1 MNKRPLTLMLV
12 VTALLY
18 CSLSYLENGW
28 PADYWAWRKQL
39 VTLAGVQLIT
49 VMSVSMLLA
58 VRPRWL
64 EQALGGLDKLYALH
78 KRLGIAAGVLLGTH
92 WLIEL
97 SPKLV
102 VAMEWV
108 APRVKR
114 ARGVRDPLVSLAKD
128 MGEWAAWVVLGLIIL
143 ALLRAVPYGFWRK
156 LHKLFG
162 PLYLM
167 GAFHGAMLFP
177 QTLWLTPLGML
188 LGGLLAVG
196 SACAL
201 WSLFGRI
208 GKARRVGG
216 TVSLIKPLPGR
227 QLEVICRVGK
237 DWPGHVAGQFAL
249 VSFDGREGAHP
260 FTIASANR
268 RHGEDSEMPTELR
281 FIIKALGDYTAGL
294 ATSLKVGDA
303 IEVEGP
309 YGCFDFNRGGPRQAW
324 VAGGIGVT
332 PFLAWLEA
340 RQLRAAGAE
349 SAAEV
354 DLYYCVRNA
363 GQAAGLAELSQAC
376 ARSKVRLHVIE
387 SDSGA
392 QLDATQLPEVDDV
405 WFCGPQGLG
414 EALQNGLAARG
425 GVMPAF
431 HHEAFSM
438 R

>member
-1 MNKRPLTLMLV
+1 
-12 VTALLY
+12 LLY
-18 CSLSYLENGW
+18 GSLSYLENGW

-39 VTLAGVQLIT
+39 VTLAGIQLIT
-49 VMSVSMLLA
+49 VMSASMLLA
-58 VRPRWL
+58 VRPHWL

-78 KRLGIAAGVLLGTH
+78 KRFGIAAGLLLGTH

-108 APRVKR
+108 APRMKR
-114 ARGVRDPLVSLAKD
+114 ARGARDPLVSLAKD

-167 GAFHGAMLFP
+167 GVFHGAMLFP
-177 QTLWLTPLGML
+177 RGLWLTPLGML
-188 LGGLLAVG
+188 LGGLMAVG

-201 WSLFGRI
+201 WSLFGMI
-208 GKARRVGG
+208 GKAHRVSG
-216 TVSLIKPLPGR
+216 TISQITALPGQ

-249 VSFDGREGAHP
+249 VSFDAGEGAHP

-268 RHGEDSEMPTELR
+268 RHGEDKGMPTELR
-281 FIIKALGDYTAGL
+281 FIIKALGDYTSRL
-294 ATSLKVGDA
+294 VTSLKIGDA
-303 IEVEGP
+303 VEIEGP
-309 YGCFDFNRGGPRQAW
+309 YGCFDFHRGGRRQAW

-354 DLYYCVRNA
+354 DLYYCVRNV
-363 GQAAGLAELSQAC
+363 GQAAGLAELSLAC

-405 WFCGPQGLG
+405 WFCGPPGLG
-414 EALQNGLAARG
+414 EALQRGLAARG

>member
-1 MNKRPLTLMLV
+1 MNKRPLTLMLT

-18 CSLSYLENGW
+18 GALSYLENGW
-28 PADYWAWRKQL
+28 PADYWAWRRVL
-39 VTLAGVQLIT
+39 VILTGVQLMT
-49 VMSVSMLLA
+49 AMSFAMLLA
-58 VRPRWL
+58 VRPHWL

-78 KRLGIAAGVLLGTH
+78 KRLGIAAGLLLAAH

-102 VAMEWV
+102 MAMEWA
-108 APRVKR
+108 APRMKR
-114 ARGVRDPLVSLAKD
+114 AHGAPEPLVSLAKD
-128 MGEWAAWVVLGLIIL
+128 MGEWAAWAVLGLVIL

-167 GAFHGAMLFP
+167 GAFHSVMLFP
-177 QTLWLTPLGML
+177 KALWMTPLGWLMGAL
-188 LGGLLAVG
+188 MAVG
-196 SACAL
+196 SVCAL
-201 WSLFGRI
+201 WSLCGLI
-208 GKARRVGG
+208 GKTRRVTG
-216 TVSLIKPLPGR
+216 TVSRVTPLPGQ
-227 QLEVICRVGK
+227 QLEVICRV
-237 DWPGHVAGQFAL
+237 DQRWPGHVAGQFAL
-249 VSFDGREGAHP
+249 VSFDDQEGAHP

-268 RHGEDSEMPTELR
+268 RHGEYAELR
-281 FIIKALGDYTAGL
+281 FIIKALGDYTTQL
-294 ATSLKVGDA
+294 ASRLKVGDPVL
-303 IEVEGP
+303 VEGP
-309 YGCFDFNRGGPRQAW
+309 YGRFDFRRGGQRQAW

-340 RQLRAAGAE
+340 RERGMLGC
-349 SAAEV
+349 EV

-363 GQAAGLAELSQAC
+363 GQAAGMAELAAAC
-376 ARSKVRLHVIE
+376 ARNQVRLHVIE

-392 QLDATQLPEVDDV
+392 LLDATQLPEVDDV

-414 EALQNGLAARG
+414 KALQDGLAARRG
-425 GVMPAF
+425 TIPVF

>member
-1 MNKRPLTLMLV
+1 MNKRPLTLMLA
-12 VTALLY
+12 VTAVLY
-18 CSLSYLENGW
+18 CALSYVENGW

-39 VTLAGVQLIT
+39 VILAGVQLMT
-49 VMSVSMLLA
+49 VMSTSMLLA
-58 VRPRWL
+58 VRPHWL

-78 KRLGIAAGVLLGTH
+78 KRLGIAAGILLGAH

-108 APRVKR
+108 APRMKR
-114 ARGVRDPLVSLAKD
+114 AHGARDPLISLAKD
-128 MGEWAAWVVLGLIIL
+128 MGEWAAWVLLALVIL

-177 QTLWLTPLGML
+177 KTLWITPLGWLM
-188 LGGLLAVG
+188 GGLLTVG

-201 WSLFGRI
+201 WSLFGQI
-208 GKARRVGG
+208 GKARRVNG
-216 TVSLIKPLPGR
+216 TVRQVTQLPG
-227 QLEVICRVGK
+227 QQIEVICRVDK
-237 DWPGHVAGQFAL
+237 AWPGHIAGQFAL
-249 VSFDGREGAHP
+249 VSFDNKEGAHP
-260 FTIASANR
+260 YTIASANR
-268 RHGEDSEMPTELR
+268 RHGDHADLR
-281 FIIKALGDYTAGL
+281 FIIKALGDYTSDL
-294 ATSLKVGDA
+294 VSKLKPGKR

-309 YGCFDFNRGGPRQAW
+309 YGRFDFRYGGRRQAW

-340 RQLRAAGAE
+340 RQLEQSGE
-349 SAAEV
+349 NCEV
-354 DLYYCVRNA
+354 DFYYCVRNA
-363 GQAAGLAELSQAC
+363 RQAAGIAEISAAC
-376 ARSKVRLHVIE
+376 ADSKIRLHLIE
-387 SDSGA
+387 SDAGA
-392 QLDATQLPEVDDV
+392 QLNAIELPEVDDV
-405 WFCGPQGLG
+405 WFCGPQGFG
-414 EALQNGLAARG
+414 EALRRGLAARAG
-425 GVMPAF
+425 ATPTF

>member
-1 MNKRPLTLMLV
+1 MKKRPLTLMLIV
-12 VTALLY
+12 SALLY
-18 CSLSYLENGW
+18 CTLSYGENGW

-39 VTLAGVQLIT
+39 VILSGVQLMT
-49 VMSVSMLLA
+49 LMSAAMLLA

-78 KRLGIAAGVLLGTH
+78 KRLGIAAGVLLGAH
-92 WLIEL
+92 WLTEL
-97 SPKLV
+97 SPKLF

-108 APRVKR
+108 APRMKR
-114 ARGVRDPLVSLAKD
+114 ARGTPDPLISLAKD

-177 QTLWLTPLGML
+177 ATLWMTPLGWML
-188 LGGLLAVG
+188 GALMAIG

-201 WSLFGRI
+201 WSLAGRI
-208 GKARRVGG
+208 GKARRVRG
-216 TVSLIKPLPGR
+216 TVTRVTALPGQ
-227 QLEVICRVGK
+227 QLEVICSVGK
-237 DWPGHVAGQFAL
+237 NWPGHVAGQFAL
-249 VSFDGREGAHP
+249 VSFDGKEGAHP

-268 RHGEDSEMPTELR
+268 RHRRHAELR
-281 FIIKALGDYTAGL
+281 FIIKALGDYTATL
-294 ATSLKVGDA
+294 ASSLKAGDPV
-303 IEVEGP
+303 EVEGP
-309 YGCFDFNRGGPRQAW
+309 YGRFDFRRGGRRQAW

-340 RQLRAAGAE
+340 RQRGLPGYA
-349 SAAEV
+349 V

-363 GQAAGLAELSQAC
+363 GQAAGIAELRAAC
-376 ARSKVRLHVIE
+376 ARSAVRLHLIE

-392 QLDATQLPEVDDV
+392 QLDATQIPEVDDV

-414 EALQNGLAARG
+414 ENLQRGLLARNGATP
-425 GVMPAF
+425 VF

>member
-1 MNKRPLTLMLV
+1 MNKRPLTLTLA

-18 CSLSYLENGW
+18 CVLSYLENGW

-39 VTLAGVQLIT
+39 VILAGVQLMT
-49 VMSVSMLLA
+49 VMSMSMLLA

-64 EQALGGLDKLYALH
+64 EQAMGGLDKLYALH
-78 KRLGIAAGVLLGTH
+78 KRLGIAAGVLLGVH

-102 VAMEWV
+102 MAMEWA
-108 APRVKR
+108 APRMKR
-114 ARGVRDPLVSLAKD
+114 AKGASDPIMSLAKD
-128 MGEWAAWVVLGLIIL
+128 MGEWAAWVVLGLVIL

-167 GAFHGAMLFP
+167 GAFHGVMLFP
-177 QTLWLTPLGML
+177 KALWMTPLGWL
-188 LGGLLAVG
+188 LGGLMVVG
-196 SACAL
+196 SVCAL
-201 WSLFGRI
+201 WSLLGLT
-208 GKARRVGG
+208 GKARRVTG
-216 TVSLIKPLPGR
+216 TVTRVTPLPGQ
-227 QLEVICRVGK
+227 QLEVICRVENG
-237 DWPGHVAGQFAL
+237 WPGHIAGQFAL
-249 VSFDGREGAHP
+249 VSFDNKEGAHP

-268 RHGEDSEMPTELR
+268 MDGDHAELR
-281 FIIKALGDYTAGL
+281 FIIKALGDYTSGL
-294 ATSLKVGDA
+294 ATSLKAGDPVD
-303 IEVEGP
+303 VEGP
-309 YGCFDFNRGGPRQAW
+309 YGRFDFRRGGRRQAW

-340 RQLRAAGAE
+340 RQSGVPD
-349 SAAEV
+349 AEV
-354 DLYYCVRNA
+354 DFYYCVRNA
-363 GQAAGLAELSQAC
+363 KEAAGFEELRAAC
-376 ARSKVRLHVIE
+376 ARSKVRLHLIE

-392 QLDATQLPEVDDV
+392 LMDATLLPEVDDV

-414 EALQNGLAARG
+414 VALQRGLAARG
-425 GVMPAF
+425 GAIPVF